1 MAKTKAADR
10 SVEVRREN
18 REKRKKEFI
27 EVFSQ
32 KANNIHLTCKAIGIE
47 RITYYAWMRED
58 AEFKEKVN
66 ALEEADI
73 DSAETALKRQILD
86 GNTTAIIFYLK
97 TKGKSR
103 GYIERQEITGKDGL
117 EIVIKE
123 V

>member
-1 MAKTKAADR
+1 MKLNAKR
-10 SVEVRREN
+10 SVEVRRQN
-18 REKRKKEFI
+18 REKKKDEFL

-32 KANNIHLTCKAIGIE
+32 KANNIHLTCKAIGID
-47 RITYYAWMRED
+47 RVTYYNWMKDDEAFR
-58 AEFKEKVN
+58 EKVN
-66 ALEEADI
+66 ALEESDI
-73 DSAETALKRQILD
+73 DAAETALKRQILD

-103 GYIERQEITGKDGL
+103 GYIERQEISGNGGL